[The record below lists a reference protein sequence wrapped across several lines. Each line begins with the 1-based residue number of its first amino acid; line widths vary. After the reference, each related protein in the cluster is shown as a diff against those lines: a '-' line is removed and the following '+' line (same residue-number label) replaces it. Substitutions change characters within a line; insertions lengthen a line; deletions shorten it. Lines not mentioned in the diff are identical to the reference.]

1 MTYYALILD
10 SNGNGIGAHSY
21 VEEPATYPSNEAACT
36 EAQANQP
43 MLWQLVS
50 GALVQSLSATQ
61 AAQMVLVE
69 QSYASYQFN
78 GFTSSALGS
87 AYTYPSHAVAQ
98 TQLIA
103 LLTQAHS
110 HMLAP
115 AWAASEV
122 VAVGEWCEVP
132 GVGLFQ
138 CTAGGTTGTAAPTW
152 PTVQGDTVGDNT
164 VTWKLYD
171 VWTGLFW
178 CTSSATPPVTARV
191 AHTRNQM
198 LQVGLDGA
206 QYVQAGSERLATAF
220 ANIAAATTVAA
231 VQAVT
236 F

>member
-1 MTYYALILD
+1 MTFYALVLD
-10 SNGNGIGAHSY
+10 ANGNGIEGAMY
-21 VEEPATYPSNEAACT
+21 AEAPATLPANQVACT
-36 EAQANQP
+36 QAQADDAT
-43 MLWQLVS
+43 LWQLVS
-50 GALVQSLSATQ
+50 GTLVQSLSATQ
-61 AAQMVLVE
+61 AAQTALVE

-122 VAVGEWCEVP
+122 VAVGEWCAVP

-220 ANIAAATTVAA
+220 ASIAAATTVAE
-231 VQAVT
+231 VQEVT

>member
-10 SNGNGIGAHSY
+10 SNGNGIGPASY
-21 VEEPATYPSNEAACT
+21 VEEPATYPANQFPCT
-36 EAQANQP
+36 AAQAAQP
-43 MLWQLVS
+43 TLWSLVS

-61 AAQMVLVE
+61 AAQVLIVE
-69 QSYASYQFN
+69 QSYATYQFN
-78 GFTSSALGS
+78 GFPSSALGS
-87 AYTYPSHAVAQ
+87 VYTYPSHAVAQ

-122 VAVGEWCEVP
+122 VAVGAWCEVP

-152 PTVQGDTVGDNT
+152 PTVQGDTIVDNT

-178 CTSSATPPVTARV
+178 CTNSATPPVTARV

-198 LQVGLDGA
+198 LQVGIDGA

>member
-1 MTYYALILD
+1 MTYYALILGT
-10 SNGNGIGAHSY
+10 NGNGIGVHSY
-21 VEEPATYPSNEAACT
+21 AEEPATYPANEAVCT

-61 AAQMVLVE
+61 AAQTALVE
-69 QSYASYQFN
+69 QSYATYQFN
-78 GFTSSALGS
+78 GFSSSALGS

-152 PTVQGDTVGDNT
+152 PTVQGDTVVDNT

-178 CTSSATPPVTARV
+178 CTSSAGVTARV